1 MRPPGNE
8 ADTQDLPT
16 AEVPAATEV
25 AFPAATA
32 ADLVATAAALVAL
45 VAMAAALPLAVE
57 VFLADMAVAMAV
69 VPMVATASRCV
80 DLPLLVHHTDPQDLH
95 HLTDQAR
102 SEDQAVPS
110 IPPVSADQG
119 RSEAQAAHPIHQE

>member
-1 MRPPGNE
+1 M
-8 ADTQDLPT
+8 
-16 AEVPAATEV
+16 

-32 ADLVATAAALVAL
+32 ADLVATAVALVAH
-45 VAMAAALPLAVE
+45 VAMAAAPLAVE
-57 VFLADMAVAMAV
+57 VFLAAMAVAMAV

-110 IPPVSADQG
+110 IPPASADQG
-119 RSEAQAAHPIHQE
+119 RSEAQAAHSTHQE

>member
-45 VAMAAALPLAVE
+45 VAMAADLPLAVE
-57 VFLADMAVAMAV
+57 VFLAAMAVAMAV
-69 VPMVATASRCV
+69 VPMVATARCV

-110 IPPVSADQG
+110 IPPASADQG
-119 RSEAQAAHPIHQE
+119 RSEAQAAHSIHQE

>member
-32 ADLVATAAALVAL
+32 ADLVATAAAL
-45 VAMAAALPLAVE
+45 PLAAE
-57 VFLADMAVAMAV
+57 VFLAAMAVAMAV
-69 VPMVATASRCV
+69 VPMVATARCV

-102 SEDQAVPS
+102 
-110 IPPVSADQG
+110 
-119 RSEAQAAHPIHQE
+119 

>member
-1 MRPPGNE
+1 M
-8 ADTQDLPT
+8 
-16 AEVPAATEV
+16 

-32 ADLVATAAALVAL
+32 VDL

-57 VFLADMAVAMAV
+57 VFLAAMAVAMAV
-69 VPMVATASRCV
+69 VPMVATARCV

-110 IPPVSADQG
+110 IPPASADQG
-119 RSEAQAAHPIHQE
+119 RSEAQAAHSIHQE

>member
-45 VAMAAALPLAVE
+45 VAMAADLPLAAE
-57 VFLADMAVAMAV
+57 VFLAAMAVAMAV
-69 VPMVATASRCV
+69 VPMVATARCV

-102 SEDQAVPS
+102 
-110 IPPVSADQG
+110 
-119 RSEAQAAHPIHQE
+119 